1 MLDVAERAGV
11 SKASVSRFI
20 GDDRALLS
28 DAIALRIEQAID
40 ELGYRPNQMAR
51 GLKRGRTRLIGML
64 VADIR
69 NPYSIAVM
77 HGVETACRQHGYS
90 LVVCNTDRDD
100 EQERQHLAALRAYN
114 IEGLIVNTLGHH
126 LDQLLEL
133 QREMPLVLVDRK
145 VEPLHSDLVGLDNRV
160 AVRMA
165 VEHLEQQGYR
175 DLLLVTEATDGTSS
189 RLERLDSFKAEM
201 TNRPTLTGAVLELD
215 GELEQRLQKFLGKS
229 GPKALFCANGIAA
242 LACTRALKN
251 LGCDLFDDVGLI
263 ALDDL
268 DWYPLVGNGIT
279 ALAQPTEA
287 IGASALS
294 SYGADLV
301 RQQGQ
306 LSFVE
311 VLAAAGAQRIE
322 WREELLTTEQPHEL
336 AQAAADQG
344 LECVFSSPLELW
356 VAGRSQPNAE
366 LAVTLDRAQAF
377 GARWLKVS
385 LGYFTDTN
393 DLDSLSA
400 LLNRH
405 PVKLLVE
412 NDQTLH
418 GGRIEPMQRFFNEVE
433 RLAVPVKMTFDIGN
447 WQWQDQSAT
456 TAARLLG
463 RHVDYL
469 HCKAVARRADGKLV
483 ALPPGAADLHL
494 YYPGRGISAA
504 RQ

>member
-1 MLDVAERAGV
+1 MTPFSAAQRSRVTMLDVAERAGV

-145 VEPLHSDLVGLDNRV
+145 VEPLHSDLVGLDNPV

-165 VEHLEQQGYR
+165 VAHLEQQGYR
-175 DLLLVTEATDGTSS
+175 DLLLVSEAPDGTSS
-189 RLERLDSFKAEM
+189 RLERLDSFNAEIGQR
-201 TNRPTLTGAVLELD
+201 RPLTGAVLEIDSHLTT
-215 GELEQRLQKFLGKS
+215 RLQAFLATPQA
-229 GPKALFCANGIAA
+229 GPKALFCANGVAA
-242 LACTRALKN
+242 LACTRALKE
-251 LGCDLFDDVGLI
+251 LGCNLFEDVGLI

-268 DWYPLVGNGIT
+268 DWYPLVGSGIT

-287 IGASALS
+287 IGASAF
-294 SYGADLV
+294 DC
-301 RQQGQ
+301 
-306 LSFVE
+306 
-311 VLAAAGAQRIE
+311 
-322 WREELLTTEQPHEL
+322 LLKRLRGDTAPT
-336 AQAAADQG
+336 
-344 LECVFSSPLELW
+344 
-356 VAGRSQPNAE
+356 R
-366 LAVTLDRAQAF
+366 TLDFLPQLIIRGSTQSLV
-377 GARWLKVS
+377 GAGLP
-385 LGYFTDTN
+385 
-393 DLDSLSA
+393 A
-400 LLNRH
+400 
-405 PVKLLVE
+405 
-412 NDQTLH
+412 
-418 GGRIEPMQRFFNEVE
+418 
-433 RLAVPVKMTFDIGN
+433 MTAS
-447 WQWQDQSAT
+447 Q
-456 TAARLLG
+456 
-463 RHVDYL
+463 
-469 HCKAVARRADGKLV
+469 
-483 ALPPGAADLHL
+483 
-494 YYPGRGISAA
+494 A

>member
-1 MLDVAERAGV
+1 LVFPETGFSNWFRLGTQINPIRKAAAVTTFSAAQRSRVTMLDVAERAGV

-51 GLKRGRTRLIGML
+51 GQKRGRTRLIGML

-145 VEPLHSDLVGLDNRV
+145 VEPLHSDLVGLDNPV

-268 DWYPLVGNGIT
+268 DWYPLVGSGIT

-287 IGASALS
+287 IGASAFDCLIKRLR
-294 SYGADLV
+294 GD
-301 RQQGQ
+301 
-306 LSFVE
+306 
-311 VLAAAGAQRIE
+311 
-322 WREELLTTEQPHEL
+322 TEPT
-336 AQAAADQG
+336 
-344 LECVFSSPLELW
+344 
-356 VAGRSQPNAE
+356 R
-366 LAVTLDRAQAF
+366 TLDFLPQLIIRGSTQSLV
-377 GARWLKVS
+377 GAGLPAITVS
-385 LGYFTDTN
+385 P
-393 DLDSLSA
+393 A
-400 LLNRH
+400 
-405 PVKLLVE
+405 K
-412 NDQTLH
+412 Q
-418 GGRIEPMQRFFNEVE
+418 
-433 RLAVPVKMTFDIGN
+433 
-447 WQWQDQSAT
+447 
-456 TAARLLG
+456 
-463 RHVDYL
+463 
-469 HCKAVARRADGKLV
+469 
-483 ALPPGAADLHL
+483 
-494 YYPGRGISAA
+494 
-504 RQ
+504 